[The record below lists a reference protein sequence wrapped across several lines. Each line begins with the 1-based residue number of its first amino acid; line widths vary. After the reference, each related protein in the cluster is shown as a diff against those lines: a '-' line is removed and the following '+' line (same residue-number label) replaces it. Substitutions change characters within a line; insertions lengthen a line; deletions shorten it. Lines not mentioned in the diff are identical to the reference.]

1 MALATGDKAPDFSL
15 VADNG
20 KPFKLSSKIKNKV
33 LLVFYPGDGTPVCNK
48 QMSDYRDSESTFS
61 DLGVDVIAISG
72 NSPKDQAAFKKEL
85 GLPFTMLSDSD
96 GEVSKQY
103 DSFGWFGIKRAIY
116 LLDKDMEVKY
126 KHVEPVSIYSR
137 SVEEL
142 SEMIKRKS

>member
-33 LLVFYPGDGTPVCNK
+33 LLVFYPGDGMPVCSK
-48 QMSDYRDSESTFS
+48 QMSDYRDIQDVFSEL
-61 DLGVDVIAISG
+61 DVDVIAIIG
-72 NSPKDQAAFKKEL
+72 NEPKDQAAFKKDL
-85 GLPFTMLSDSD
+85 DLPFTMLSDTD
-96 GEVSKQY
+96 GAVAKQY